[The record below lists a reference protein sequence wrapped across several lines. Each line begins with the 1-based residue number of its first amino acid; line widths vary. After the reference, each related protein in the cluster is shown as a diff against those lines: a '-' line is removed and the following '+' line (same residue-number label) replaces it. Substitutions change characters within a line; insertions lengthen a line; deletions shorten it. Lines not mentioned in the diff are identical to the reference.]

1 MKRLLAILVTLST
14 LFALSACGSAS
25 QQGEQPSSVSSV
37 PSAGDLSVP
46 EGVPDPEQL
55 PRSCRLYA
63 QESAQAGAGED
74 FPNAPM
80 SPYGMQGLGVSYSVR
95 MADGSFRGLEWGAGM
110 VHGNVPLRE
119 MLDEQVRYIH
129 DGVCDY
135 VVTRG
140 RQPEDILETYDLIAT
155 AETPDGFWYDQVYLY
170 RRKGLNES
178 GTNLSKY

>member
-14 LFALSACGSAS
+14 LFALSACGSAP

-63 QESAQAGAGED
+63 QEAAQAGAGED

-80 SPYGMQGLGVSYSVR
+80 SP
-95 MADGSFRGLEWGAGM
+95 
-110 VHGNVPLRE
+110 
-119 MLDEQVRYIH
+119 
-129 DGVCDY
+129 
-135 VVTRG
+135 
-140 RQPEDILETYDLIAT
+140 
-155 AETPDGFWYDQVYLY
+155 
-170 RRKGLNES
+170 
-178 GTNLSKY
+178 